1 MEQEAVRGLRLR
13 RVLPVSL
20 RSPAMA
26 RGALDDLADD
36 VAPDLLR
43 DTKLLVSEL
52 ISHRVRRKP
61 LERPSSFAAR
71 TVVLDVSVSEP
82 RLRVEVR
89 YDERGSAP
97 PPEEAREP
105 ALGWQLHM
113 VAEIADRWGI
123 ERDGLTTVWF
133 ELDR

>member
-1 MEQEAVRGLRLR
+1 MNQDTMAGGLR

-20 RSPAMA
+20 RSPAVA
-26 RGALDDLADD
+26 RVALDTLADD
-36 VAPDLLR
+36 LPSDLLR

-61 LERPSSFAAR
+61 LVDAGTLTAS
-71 TVVLDVSVSEP
+71 TLTLDVSVTEA
-82 RLRVEVR
+82 RVHVEVR
-89 YDERGSAP
+89 YDERGSVAP
-97 PPEEAREP
+97 RAEAGEP
-105 ALGWQLHM
+105 TLGWQLHL
-113 VAEIADRWGI
+113 VAELADRWGI